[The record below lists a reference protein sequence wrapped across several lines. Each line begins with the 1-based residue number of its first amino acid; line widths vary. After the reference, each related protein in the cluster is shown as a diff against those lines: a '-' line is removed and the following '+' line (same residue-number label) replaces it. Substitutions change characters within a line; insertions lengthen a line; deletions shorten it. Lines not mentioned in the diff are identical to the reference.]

1 MDELYHYGVLGMK
14 WGKRRYQNKD
24 GSLTPAGKKRQAK
37 QDYKK
42 ARDEFKSYKVGL
54 SGSMAG
60 KKSEI
65 GPEQRKV
72 IEAYKKEALDIP
84 YEKQLRKLDKQGI
97 KYNEEYKKAKASGDG
112 LKQLELEA
120 KARDFNKKYDELLYK
135 NSIESKKIAKKYVSE
150 MNNALMKDIGASE
163 ISLGEKFVKQNKLW
177 DDTYLYNMAWH
188 DQVF

>member
-1 MDELYHYGVLGMK
+1 MDELYHYGIPGMK

-54 SGSMAG
+54 SGAMAG
-60 KKSEI
+60 KKSKI

-72 IEAYKKEALDIP
+72 IEAYKKEANDIP
-84 YEKQLRKLDKQGI
+84 YEKQLTKLDKQAK

-163 ISLGEKFVKQNKLW
+163 ISLEENFVKQNKLW